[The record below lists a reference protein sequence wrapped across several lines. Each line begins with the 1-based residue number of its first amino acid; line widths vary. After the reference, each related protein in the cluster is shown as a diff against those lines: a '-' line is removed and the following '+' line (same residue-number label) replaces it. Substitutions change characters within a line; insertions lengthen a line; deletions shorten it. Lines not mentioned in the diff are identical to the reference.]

1 MYPNVI
7 ESTHPKRLLR
17 RYYHLYKLISAYP
30 YVGLYDLLRYFGGFN
45 FLGCLHFAIRQIF
58 LCVGVIGLPLLGIRA
73 SAPATRL
80 PPDASLGQRHGHGC
94 SSQLADRPDERPI
107 DQAKHRPE

>member
-1 MYPNVI
+1 MS
-7 ESTHPKRLLR
+7 EKAHTLGLLI

-30 YVGLYDLLRYFGGFN
+30 YVGLCDLLRYFERLTL
-45 FLGCLHFAIRQIF
+45 LGCLHFAIRQIS
-58 LCVGVIGLPLLGIRA
+58 LCVGFIGLPLFGIRA

-80 PPDASLGQRHGHGC
+80 PPDASLGQRYGHGC